1 MTTPDEPQPPTE
13 SMQPARRW
21 QFTLGGLF
29 MFITLVAILLTFLKA
44 EGCSKTYTKIGS
56 LQFSADGKRLAA
68 ARYIGHDAHTPLKRY
83 MADLSR
89 TISIINTESHTLERV
104 VEHATKPGNQGTAFR
119 SYSYVGNCVA
129 FAPNGTALFVADYD
143 AKGVT
148 RYDLTS
154 GKGKHVIASA
164 NEDVL
169 SLVLSHDGTV
179 AAIGCSQG
187 VELWDIQSGK
197 QIRQIVTFGMA
208 FAHAP
213 AVAMSLDGRTIVT
226 AGDSGVC
233 LWNTKDGSLRQGH
246 TPLTA
251 GCPFN
256 MAYSPA
262 SDRLAIDAE
271 EELRVYQAG
280 KIRSVTS
287 LEPGFCLR
295 PLALSPD
302 GKRVASARDTD
313 VLLFDADKGERI
325 TILSGDH
332 MVTSLA
338 YSPDGKTLA
347 VGNNAGEAVFW
358 PLDRSGQPT
367 TVAFPGAPG
376 HRWIASAIALAV
388 WVFLYSTLR
397 IVRCRTRIDASQDTQ
412 PSV

>member
-1 MTTPDEPQPPTE
+1 MTAPDEPQPPTE
-13 SMQPARRW
+13 SMQPVRRW

-44 EGCSKTYTKIGS
+44 EGCSTTYTKIGS
-56 LQFSADGKRLAA
+56 LQFSSDGKHLAA

-83 MADLSR
+83 LADLSR
-89 TISIINTESHTLERV
+89 TISIINTESHTLERI
-104 VEHATKPGNQGTAFR
+104 VEHATKPGNQGPAFR

-129 FAPNGTALFVADYD
+129 FAPNGTALFVAGYD

-154 GKGKHVIASA
+154 GKGRQVIASA
-164 NEDVL
+164 DEDVL

-197 QIRQIVTFGMA
+197 RIRQIVTFGMA

-213 AVAMSLDGRTIVT
+213 AVAMSLDGRTIMT
-226 AGDSGVC
+226 AGDSGVR
-233 LWNTKDGSLRQGH
+233 LWNTEDGSLRQGH
-246 TPLTA
+246 TPLIA

-280 KIRSVTS
+280 KIKSVAP
-287 LEPGFCLR
+287 LEPGFYLR
-295 PLALSPD
+295 PLAMSPD
-302 GKRVASARDTD
+302 GKRVASARDND

-325 TILSGDH
+325 TTLSGDH
-332 MVTSLA
+332 RVTSLA

-347 VGNNAGEAVFW
+347 VGNDAGEAVFW
-358 PLDRSGQPT
+358 PLDRNEQPA
-367 TVAFPGAPG
+367 TVAIPGAPG
-376 HRWIASAIALAV
+376 HHWIASVIALAL
-388 WVFLYSTLR
+388 WGLLYFALQAVRLR
-397 IVRCRTRIDASQDTQ
+397 RSDGAAGET
-412 PSV
+412 